1 MSRDRDGAMAATERR
16 VEILKSAAAAF
27 RRRGYHGASVDEI
40 ASALEMTKGNLY
52 YYFRNKE
59 DILYACHEYSLD
71 ILLQLMRE
79 VQGQTIPA
87 DEKLRK
93 LILAFVHLILDE
105 LQGTALT
112 LDPDALSPPLLGKVI
127 AKRDEFDRGMRAI
140 IRQGMDEG
148 LFARSDPKMME
159 FAIMGAV
166 NWISKW
172 FDPAGPM
179 SSQQIGEAF
188 ANYLVGQARVLD
200 ARLANAGDL
209 GSRSGD
215 HLIWRYSAVWPGSS
229 SSTSIPVPARCCLS
243 ISGVPVSSGNVPQ
256 CIGTT
261 CRTPSH
267 FAAVAAVSGP
277 MVKRSPIGRKPMSG
291 L

>member
-1 MSRDRDGAMAATERR
+1 MAATDRR
-16 VEILKSAAAAF
+16 TEILKSAAAAF

-40 ASALEMTKGNLY
+40 ASALAMTKGNLY

-71 ILLQLMRE
+71 ILLLLMHK
-79 VQGQTIPA
+79 VQDEPIAA

-112 LDPDALSPPLLGKVI
+112 LDPEALSPPLFAKVI

-140 IRQGMDEG
+140 IQQGMDDG
-148 LFARSDPKMME
+148 LFAKGDPKMME

-172 FDPAGPM
+172 FDPSGPM
-179 SSQQIGEAF
+179 TSQQIGESF
-188 ANYLVGQARVLD
+188 ADYLVGQAK
-200 ARLANAGDL
+200 
-209 GSRSGD
+209 
-215 HLIWRYSAVWPGSS
+215 
-229 SSTSIPVPARCCLS
+229 
-243 ISGVPVSSGNVPQ
+243 
-256 CIGTT
+256 
-261 CRTPSH
+261 
-267 FAAVAAVSGP
+267 VAAL
-277 MVKRSPIGRKPMSG
+277 K
-291 L
+291 

>member
-1 MSRDRDGAMAATERR
+1 MARSTANADRR

-59 DILYACHEYSLD
+59 DILYACHEYSLSV
-71 ILLQLMRE
+71 LLQLMNRVRE
-79 VQGQTIPA
+79 ETIPA
-87 DEKLRK
+87 DQKLRK

-112 LDPDALSPPLLGKVI
+112 LDPEALSPPLLAVVI

-140 IRQGMDEG
+140 VQQGMDEG
-148 LFARSDPKMME
+148 VFRQGDPKMIE

-179 SSQQIGEAF
+179 TSQEIGDAF
-188 ANYLVGQARVLD
+188 ADYLVGQLRV
-200 ARLANAGDL
+200 R
-209 GSRSGD
+209 
-215 HLIWRYSAVWPGSS
+215 
-229 SSTSIPVPARCCLS
+229 PA
-243 ISGVPVSSGNVPQ
+243 
-256 CIGTT
+256 
-261 CRTPSH
+261 
-267 FAAVAAVSGP
+267 
-277 MVKRSPIGRKPMSG
+277 
-291 L
+291 

>member
-1 MSRDRDGAMAATERR
+1 MARGAATADRR

-40 ASALEMTKGNLY
+40 ASTLEMTKGNLY

-71 ILLQLMRE
+71 ILLNLMKE
-79 VQGQTIPA
+79 VQQEPIPA
-87 DEKLRK
+87 DRKLRR

-112 LDPDALSPPLLGKVI
+112 LDPEALSPPLLAKII

-148 LFARSDPKMME
+148 LFGKGDPKMIE

-179 SSQQIGEAF
+179 TSEQIGEAF
-188 ANYLVGQARVLD
+188 ADYLVGRI
-200 ARLANAGDL
+200 RN
-209 GSRSGD
+209 
-215 HLIWRYSAVWPGSS
+215 
-229 SSTSIPVPARCCLS
+229 
-243 ISGVPVSSGNVPQ
+243 
-256 CIGTT
+256 
-261 CRTPSH
+261 
-267 FAAVAAVSGP
+267 
-277 MVKRSPIGRKPMSG
+277 
-291 L
+291 

>member
-1 MSRDRDGAMAATERR
+1 MAAVDRR

-71 ILLQLMRE
+71 ILLRLMRE
-79 VQGQTIPA
+79 VVAEATPA
-87 DEKLRK
+87 DQKLRK

-112 LDPDALSPPLLGKVI
+112 LEPDALSPPLLAKVI

-140 IRQGMDEG
+140 IQQGMDQG
-148 LFARSDPKMME
+148 LFAKGDPKMME

-179 SSQQIGEAF
+179 TSSEIGEAF
-188 ANYLVGQARVLD
+188 ADYLVGRARV
-200 ARLANAGDL
+200 
-209 GSRSGD
+209 
-215 HLIWRYSAVWPGSS
+215 
-229 SSTSIPVPARCCLS
+229 PALS
-243 ISGVPVSSGNVPQ
+243 
-256 CIGTT
+256 
-261 CRTPSH
+261 
-267 FAAVAAVSGP
+267 
-277 MVKRSPIGRKPMSG
+277 
-291 L
+291 

>member
-1 MSRDRDGAMAATERR
+1 MARGTATTDRR

-40 ASALEMTKGNLY
+40 ASTLEMTKGNLY

-71 ILLQLMRE
+71 ILLNLMKE
-79 VQGQTIPA
+79 VQQAPVPA
-87 DEKLRK
+87 DQKLRR

-112 LDPDALSPPLLGKVI
+112 LDPEALSPPLFAKII

-140 IRQGMDEG
+140 IRQGMDES
-148 LFARSDPKMME
+148 LFGKGDPKMIE

-179 SSQQIGEAF
+179 TSEQIGEAF
-188 ANYLVGQARVLD
+188 ADYLVGRI
-200 ARLANAGDL
+200 
-209 GSRSGD
+209 RS
-215 HLIWRYSAVWPGSS
+215 
-229 SSTSIPVPARCCLS
+229 
-243 ISGVPVSSGNVPQ
+243 
-256 CIGTT
+256 
-261 CRTPSH
+261 
-267 FAAVAAVSGP
+267 
-277 MVKRSPIGRKPMSG
+277 
-291 L
+291 

>member
-1 MSRDRDGAMAATERR
+1 MARAAATTDRR

-40 ASALEMTKGNLY
+40 ASALAMTKGNLY

-71 ILLQLMRE
+71 ILLSLME
-79 VQGQTIPA
+79 QVQQESIPA
-87 DEKLRK
+87 DQKLRK

-112 LDPDALSPPLLGKVI
+112 LDPEALSAPLLTKII

-140 IRQGMDEG
+140 IRQGMDDG
-148 LFARSDPKMME
+148 LFAKGDPKMIE

-179 SSQQIGEAF
+179 TSDQIGEAF
-188 ANYLVGQARVLD
+188 ADYLVG
-200 ARLANAGDL
+200 RL
-209 GSRSGD
+209 
-215 HLIWRYSAVWPGSS
+215 
-229 SSTSIPVPARCCLS
+229 
-243 ISGVPVSSGNVPQ
+243 
-256 CIGTT
+256 
-261 CRTPSH
+261 RT
-267 FAAVAAVSGP
+267 
-277 MVKRSPIGRKPMSG
+277 
-291 L
+291 